1 MSRKEKTNN
10 VNWKTKKGFIICTG
24 VVVIFLIVTM
34 IITPIIIHVKSE
46 KVCSEITAD
55 GLLGYLGNC
64 LAVVPTI
71 ILALVAIWQTNR
83 ANKIA
88 EEANQCAL
96 ESEEIAK
103 NAIKLSEYSIEQ
115 TDISNDISKQ
125 LLELEENRQKLDMR
139 PSFVVTK
146 WRAPIKNFNSI
157 CINPDCLSIQVGEYT
172 NGEAWGIELELYNI
186 SNGFESI
193 CFNEAKNINGQEKWA
208 NCMLGMSTRKIELP
222 ALKKE
227 RIYFY
232 ADKSFWEGKESNTYI
247 VDFYIRNRI
256 DVPYREKF
264 EMMIMSMNDK
274 VVHKDEEVYLHLE
287 IQNYS
292 VGEMINKC
300 SEYPDGI
307 EWDK

>member
-1 MSRKEKTNN
+1 MIRKEKTNN
-10 VNWKTKKGFIICTG
+10 INLKNKKGFIICTG
-24 VVVIFLIVTM
+24 AIVIFLIVIM
-34 IITPIIIHVKSE
+34 IVTPIIIHVESE

-55 GLLGYLGNC
+55 GLLDYLGNC

-71 ILALVAIWQTNR
+71 ILAFVAIWQTNR

-115 TDISNDISKQ
+115 TDISNDISRR

-146 WRAPIKNFNSI
+146 WRAPIKDFNAV

-193 CFNEAKNINGQEKWA
+193 SFCEAQNINGQEKWM
-208 NCMLGMSTRKIELP
+208 NCMVGTSTRKIELP
-222 ALKKE
+222 TLKKE

-232 ADKSFWEGKESNTYI
+232 ADKSFWEKKESNTYI
-247 VDFYIRNRI
+247 VEFYIRNRI
-256 DVPYREKF
+256 DVPYKEKF
-264 EMMIMSMNDK
+264 EMMIMSMDDR
-274 VVHKDEEVYLHLE
+274 VVHKDKEVYLHLE

-292 VGEMINKC
+292 VGEM
-300 SEYPDGI
+300 
-307 EWDK
+307 

>member
-1 MSRKEKTNN
+1 M
-10 VNWKTKKGFIICTG
+10 
-24 VVVIFLIVTM
+24 L
-34 IITPIIIHVKSE
+34 
-46 KVCSEITAD
+46 D
-55 GLLGYLGNC
+55 YLGNC

-71 ILALVAIWQTNR
+71 ILAFVAVWQTNR

-115 TDISNDISKQ
+115 TDISNDISRR

-146 WRAPIKNFNSI
+146 WRAPIKDFNAV

-193 CFNEAKNINGQEKWA
+193 SFMKLKILMDKKNG
-208 NCMLGMSTRKIELP
+208 
-222 ALKKE
+222 
-227 RIYFY
+227 
-232 ADKSFWEGKESNTYI
+232 
-247 VDFYIRNRI
+247 
-256 DVPYREKF
+256 
-264 EMMIMSMNDK
+264 
-274 VVHKDEEVYLHLE
+274 
-287 IQNYS
+287 
-292 VGEMINKC
+292 
-300 SEYPDGI
+300 
-307 EWDK
+307 

>member
-1 MSRKEKTNN
+1 MIKKEKTSNDN
-10 VNWKTKKGFIICTG
+10 LEKKKDFIICTG
-24 VVVIFLIVTM
+24 VVVILLVVVMIV
-34 IITPIIIHVKSE
+34 TPIIVHVKSG
-46 KVCSEITAD
+46 KVCSKITAD
-55 GLLGYLGNC
+55 GLLDYLGNC
-64 LAVVPTI
+64 LAAIPTI
-71 ILALVAIWQTNR
+71 ILALVTIWQTNR

-103 NAIKLSEYSIEQ
+103 NAIKLSEYSINQ
-115 TDISNDISKQ
+115 TDISNNISKR
-125 LLELEENRQKLDMR
+125 LLELEENRQNLDMR

-146 WRAPIKNFNSI
+146 WRAPIKGFNSV

-172 NGEAWGIELELYNI
+172 GGEAWGIELELYNI

-193 CFNEAKNINGQEKWA
+193 CFNEAKNINGQEKWT
-208 NCMLGMSTRKIELP
+208 NCMLGLSSRKIELP

-232 ADKSFWEGKESNTYI
+232 ADKSFWEEKESNTFI

-274 VVHKDEEVYLHLE
+274 IVHKDKEVYLHLE

-292 VGEMINKC
+292 VGKVRNKC
-300 SEYPDGI
+300 SEYPDGV